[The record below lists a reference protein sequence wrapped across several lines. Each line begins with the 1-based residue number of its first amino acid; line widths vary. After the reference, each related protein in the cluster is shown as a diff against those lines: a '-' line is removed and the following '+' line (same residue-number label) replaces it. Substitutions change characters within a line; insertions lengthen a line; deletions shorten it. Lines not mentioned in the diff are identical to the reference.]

1 MANVKKKLKKF
12 GRYVWEIFKSSLP
25 SVFMYLC
32 AGMIMFMLMS
42 KSNSEG
48 TEFKIVWKT
57 STKIWTVVCVLGT
70 LAYNGLICWAHGGTH
85 YEQLV
90 SGNVKRSTEDAYG
103 NAYKISSHKEAK
115 EYRVWKGFTFGI
127 VTALLTI
134 AAGIVFGCMQADIDA
149 NGLNAPTMI
158 FTLLSGWSVLPFFA
172 MNSAGASIS
181 YFITI
186 AFAALPIAISGG
198 FYIAGAYARRNKV
211 IRQQQLADQAAK
223 AEANKEKKINYGGLP
238 GTKPKKKRK

>member
-1 MANVKKKLKKF
+1 MANFKKKCKYYL
-12 GRYVWEIFKSSLP
+12 GYGWQIFKSSIP
-25 SVFMYLC
+25 SMFMYAC
-32 AGMIMFMLMS
+32 AGVILMLIFLNQGET
-42 KSNSEG
+42 KNLHWENKHLVWTLVCIIGAAGYDALVAWANGGSN
-48 TEFKIVWKT
+48 
-57 STKIWTVVCVLGT
+57 
-70 LAYNGLICWAHGGTH
+70 
-85 YEQLV
+85 YEMLV
-90 SGNVKRSTEDAYG
+90 SGNIKRSTAEMYG
-103 NAYKISSHKEAK
+103 SSYKMSSHKEAK